1 MKELSFNVGAVQQ
14 FIKESANS
22 FDAKVGGGVVADNK
36 KNNEKRKKSLFP
48 FWTWLSPAWRSLREW
63 KSHRKRKGH

>member
-1 MKELSFNVGAVQQ
+1 MNGLSFNVGAVQQ

-36 KNNEKRKKSLFP
+36 KNNEKKRPQKNSKLKDKKC
-48 FWTWLSPAWRSLREW
+48 
-63 KSHRKRKGH
+63 

>member
-22 FDAKVGGGVVADNK
+22 FKAKVGGKVVA
-36 KNNEKRKKSLFP
+36 
-48 FWTWLSPAWRSLREW
+48 
-63 KSHRKRKGH
+63 